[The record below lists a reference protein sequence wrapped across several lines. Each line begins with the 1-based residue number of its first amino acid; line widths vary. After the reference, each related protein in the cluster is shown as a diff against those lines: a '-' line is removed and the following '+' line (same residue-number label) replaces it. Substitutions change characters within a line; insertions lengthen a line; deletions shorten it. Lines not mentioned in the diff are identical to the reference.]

1 MFAPNHHKATKKVVA
16 IRKELGIR
24 TLFNLVGPLT
34 NPAGVSTQVIGIFD
48 TNLIEKYLEVLIR
61 LDYKRAMV
69 LASKDGLDE
78 ISIASNTIVGE
89 LVDGKYRIS
98 ELSPENLES
107 KNTIIQKSMLKIQK
121 RA

>member
-1 MFAPNHHKATKKVVA
+1 M
-16 IRKELGIR
+16 
-24 TLFNLVGPLT
+24 GPLT

-98 ELSPENLES
+98 NSVLKNLES